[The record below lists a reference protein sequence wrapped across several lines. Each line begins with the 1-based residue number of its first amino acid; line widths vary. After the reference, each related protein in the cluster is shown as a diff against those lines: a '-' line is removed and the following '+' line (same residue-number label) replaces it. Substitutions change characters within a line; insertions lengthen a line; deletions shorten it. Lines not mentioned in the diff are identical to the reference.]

1 MKEKE
6 VQTKELYPFISD
18 AIKKMDISLENIQWA
33 HNIITNNI
41 AGYLDDINKIQK
53 YVEDIIDNACSVFRE
68 KITKELS
75 LDDLL
80 LYAQVAKT
88 SQDFDNNNK
97 RTSFFDKNVKD
108 VTIKDIFDKNV
119 KDVTIKNIDIISGT
133 ETFKSLERDLF
144 GNLINTPEIQKRR
157 CNGRSAAKKVKDTI
171 KLYDNLNDVPCPTGK
186 QAVYRLAVCIP
197 KRFNKVNSY
206 KRPLIYGRI
215 PTMYFIS
222 DNRDRDFII
231 ARNNFTKLIR
241 KKYYDALREYEEK
254 YVPIG
259 HDISMKKI
267 SVL

>member
-6 VQTKELYPFISD
+6 VQTKELYPFVSD

-33 HNIITNNI
+33 HKIITNNT

-88 SQDFDNNNK
+88 SQDFDNNKK

-108 VTIKDIFDKNV
+108 VTIKD
-119 KDVTIKNIDIISGT
+119 IDIISGT

-144 GNLINTPEIQKRR
+144 GNLINTQEIQKRR

>member
-6 VQTKELYPFISD
+6 VQTKELYPFVSD

-33 HNIITNNI
+33 HKIITNNT

-53 YVEDIIDNACSVFRE
+53 YVENIIDNACSVFRE

-88 SQDFDNNNK
+88 SQDFDNNKK
-97 RTSFFDKNVKD
+97 RTSFFDKKIQD
-108 VTIKDIFDKNV
+108 ITIKDIDLINSTSTYKA
-119 KDVTIKNIDIISGT
+119 I
-133 ETFKSLERDLF
+133 EQDLF
-144 GNLINTPEIQKRR
+144 GNSTKAPEIQKRY
-157 CNGRSAAKKVKDTI
+157 CTGRSVARKIKDTI

>member
-6 VQTKELYPFISD
+6 VQTKELYPFVSD

-33 HNIITNNI
+33 HKIITNNT

-88 SQDFDNNNK
+88 SQDFDNNKK
-97 RTSFFDKNVKD
+97 RTSFFDKKIQNI
-108 VTIKDIFDKNV
+108 TIKDIDLINSTSTYKA
-119 KDVTIKNIDIISGT
+119 I
-133 ETFKSLERDLF
+133 EQDLF
-144 GNLINTPEIQKRR
+144 GNSTKAPEIQKRY
-157 CNGRSAAKKVKDTI
+157 CTGRSIARKIKDTI

-197 KRFNKVNSY
+197 KRFNKVNLY

>member
-33 HNIITNNI
+33 HKIITNNT

-53 YVEDIIDNACSVFRE
+53 YVENIIDNACSVFRE
-68 KITKELS
+68 KITKELT

-88 SQDFDNNNK
+88 SQDFDNNKK
-97 RTSFFDKNVKD
+97 RTSFFDKKIQD
-108 VTIKDIFDKNV
+108 ITIKDIDLINS
-119 KDVTIKNIDIISGT
+119 TGT
-133 ETFKSLERDLF
+133 STYKAIEQDLF
-144 GNLINTPEIQKRR
+144 GNSTKAPEIQKRY
-157 CNGRSAAKKVKDTI
+157 CTGRSITRKVKDTI
-171 KLYDNLNDVPCPTGK
+171 KLYDNLNDVPCPVGK

>member
-6 VQTKELYPFISD
+6 VQTKELYPFVSD

-33 HNIITNNI
+33 HKIITNNT

-88 SQDFDNNNK
+88 SQDFDNNKK
-97 RTSFFDKNVKD
+97 RTSFFDKKIQD
-108 VTIKDIFDKNV
+108 ITIRDIDLINSTSTYKA
-119 KDVTIKNIDIISGT
+119 I
-133 ETFKSLERDLF
+133 EQDLF
-144 GNLINTPEIQKRR
+144 GNSTKAPEIQKRY
-157 CNGRSAAKKVKDTI
+157 CTSRSVARKVKDTI
-171 KLYDNLNDVPCPTGK
+171 KLYDNINDIPCPTGK

>member
-6 VQTKELYPFISD
+6 VQTKELYPFVSD

-33 HNIITNNI
+33 HKIITNNT

-88 SQDFDNNNK
+88 SQDFDNNKK
-97 RTSFFDKNVKD
+97 RTSFFDKKIQD
-108 VTIKDIFDKNV
+108 ITIRDIDLINSTSTYKA
-119 KDVTIKNIDIISGT
+119 I
-133 ETFKSLERDLF
+133 EQDLF
-144 GNLINTPEIQKRR
+144 GNSTKAPEIQKRY
-157 CNGRSAAKKVKDTI
+157 CTSRSIARKIKDTI

-231 ARNNFTKLIR
+231 ARNNYTKLIR

-259 HDISMKKI
+259 HDIKIKKI

>member
-33 HNIITNNI
+33 HKIITNNT

-53 YVEDIIDNACSVFRE
+53 YVEDIIDNVCSVFRE

-88 SQDFDNNNK
+88 SQDFDNNKK

-108 VTIKDIFDKNV
+108 VTIKD
-119 KDVTIKNIDIISGT
+119 IDIISGT

-186 QAVYRLAVCIP
+186 QSVYRLAVCIP
-197 KRFNKVNSY
+197 KRFNNVNSY
-206 KRPLIYGRI
+206 KRSLIYGRI

>member
-33 HNIITNNI
+33 HKIITNNT

-53 YVEDIIDNACSVFRE
+53 YVENIIDNACSVFRE
-68 KITKELS
+68 KITKELT

-88 SQDFDNNNK
+88 SQDFDNNKK
-97 RTSFFDKNVKD
+97 RTSFFDKKIQD
-108 VTIKDIFDKNV
+108 ITIKDIDLINS
-119 KDVTIKNIDIISGT
+119 TGT
-133 ETFKSLERDLF
+133 STYKAIEQDLF
-144 GNLINTPEIQKRR
+144 GNSTKAPEIQKRY
-157 CNGRSAAKKVKDTI
+157 CTGRSIARKVKDTI
-171 KLYDNLNDVPCPTGK
+171 KLYDNINDVPCPVGK

>member
-6 VQTKELYPFISD
+6 VQTKELYPFVSD

-33 HNIITNNI
+33 HKIITNNT

-53 YVEDIIDNACSVFRE
+53 YVETIIDNACSVFRE

-88 SQDFDNNNK
+88 SQDFDNNKK
-97 RTSFFDKNVKD
+97 RTSFFGKKIQDI
-108 VTIKDIFDKNV
+108 TIKDIDLINS
-119 KDVTIKNIDIISGT
+119 TGT
-133 ETFKSLERDLF
+133 YKAIEQDLF
-144 GNLINTPEIQKRR
+144 GNSTKAPEIQKRY
-157 CNGRSAAKKVKDTI
+157 CTGRSVARKIKDTI
-171 KLYDNLNDVPCPTGK
+171 KLYDNLNDVPCPVGK
-186 QAVYRLAVCIP
+186 QSVYRLAVCIP

-222 DNRDRDFII
+222 ENRDKDFII

-241 KKYYDALREYEEK
+241 KKYYDALCEYEEK

>member
-33 HNIITNNI
+33 HKIITNNT

-53 YVEDIIDNACSVFRE
+53 YVENIIDNACSVFRE

-88 SQDFDNNNK
+88 SQDFDNNKK
-97 RTSFFDKNVKD
+97 RTSFFDKKIQD
-108 VTIKDIFDKNV
+108 ITIKDIDLIN
-119 KDVTIKNIDIISGT
+119 SRGT
-133 ETFKSLERDLF
+133 STYKAIEQDLF
-144 GNLINTPEIQKRR
+144 GNSTKAPEIQKRY
-157 CNGRSAAKKVKDTI
+157 CTGRSIARKVKDTI
-171 KLYDNLNDVPCPTGK
+171 KLYDNINDVPCPTGK

>member
-6 VQTKELYPFISD
+6 VQTKELYPFVSD

-33 HNIITNNI
+33 HKIITNNT
-41 AGYLDDINKIQK
+41 AGYLDDINKVQK

-88 SQDFDNNNK
+88 SQDFDNNKK
-97 RTSFFDKNVKD
+97 RTSFFDKKIQD
-108 VTIKDIFDKNV
+108 ITIKDINLINSTSTYKA
-119 KDVTIKNIDIISGT
+119 I
-133 ETFKSLERDLF
+133 EQDLF
-144 GNLINTPEIQKRR
+144 GNSTKAPEIQKRY
-157 CNGRSAAKKVKDTI
+157 CTGRSIARKIKDTI

>member
-6 VQTKELYPFISD
+6 VQTKELYPFVSD

-33 HNIITNNI
+33 HKIITNNT

-88 SQDFDNNNK
+88 SQDFDNNKK

-108 VTIKDIFDKNV
+108 VTIKD
-119 KDVTIKNIDIISGT
+119 IDIISGT

-171 KLYDNLNDVPCPTGK
+171 KLYDNLNDVPCPIGK

-241 KKYYDALREYEEK
+241 KKYYDAIREYEEK

>member
-6 VQTKELYPFISD
+6 VQTKELYPFVSD

-33 HNIITNNI
+33 HKIITNNT

-53 YVEDIIDNACSVFRE
+53 YVEDIIDNACSVFRD

-88 SQDFDNNNK
+88 SQDFDNNKK
-97 RTSFFDKNVKD
+97 RTSFFDKKIQD
-108 VTIKDIFDKNV
+108 ITIKDIDLINSTSTYKA
-119 KDVTIKNIDIISGT
+119 I
-133 ETFKSLERDLF
+133 EQDLF
-144 GNLINTPEIQKRR
+144 GNSTKAPEIQKRY
-157 CNGRSAAKKVKDTI
+157 CTGRSIARKIKDTI

>member
-6 VQTKELYPFISD
+6 IQTKELYPFISD
-18 AIKKMDISLENIQWA
+18 AVKRMDISLENIQWA
-33 HNIITNNI
+33 HKIITNNTS
-41 AGYLDDINKIQK
+41 GYLDDINKIQK

-88 SQDFDNNNK
+88 SQDFDNNKK
-97 RTSFFDKNVKD
+97 RTSFFEKNVKD
-108 VTIKDIFDKNV
+108 VTIKDI
-119 KDVTIKNIDIISGT
+119 DIISGT
-133 ETFKSLERDLF
+133 GSFKAIERDLF
-144 GNLINTPEIQKRR
+144 GNLVNTPEIQKRH
-157 CNGRSAAKKVKDTI
+157 CNGRSVAKKVKDTI
-171 KLYDNLNDVPCPTGK
+171 TLYDNLNDVPCPVGK
-186 QAVYRLAVCIP
+186 QSVYRLAVCIP

-222 DNRDRDFII
+222 ENRDKDFII

>member
-6 VQTKELYPFISD
+6 IQTKELYPFISD
-18 AIKKMDISLENIQWA
+18 AVKRMDISLENIQWA
-33 HNIITNNI
+33 HKIITNNTS
-41 AGYLDDINKIQK
+41 GYLDDINKIQK

-88 SQDFDNNNK
+88 SQDFDNNKK

-108 VTIKDIFDKNV
+108 VTINDIDAF
-119 KDVTIKNIDIISGT
+119 TGT
-133 ETFKSLERDLF
+133 SAFKAVEQDLF
-144 GNLINTPEIQKRR
+144 GNLVNTPEIQKRH
-157 CNGRSAAKKVKDTI
+157 CNGRSVAKKVKDTI
-171 KLYDNLNDVPCPTGK
+171 TLYDNINDVPCPVGK
-186 QAVYRLAVCIP
+186 QSVYRLAVCIP
-197 KRFNKVNSY
+197 KRFNKINSY

-222 DNRDRDFII
+222 ENRDKDFII

>member
-6 VQTKELYPFISD
+6 VQTKELYPFVSD

-33 HNIITNNI
+33 HKIITNNT

-88 SQDFDNNNK
+88 SQDFDNNKK
-97 RTSFFDKNVKD
+97 RTSFFDKKIQD
-108 VTIKDIFDKNV
+108 ITIKDIDLINSTSTYKA
-119 KDVTIKNIDIISGT
+119 I
-133 ETFKSLERDLF
+133 EQDLF
-144 GNLINTPEIQKRR
+144 GNSTKAPEIQKRY
-157 CNGRSAAKKVKDTI
+157 CTGRSIARKIKDTI

-197 KRFNKVNSY
+197 KRFNKVNLY

>member
-6 VQTKELYPFISD
+6 VQTKELYPFVSD

-33 HNIITNNI
+33 HKIITNNT

-88 SQDFDNNNK
+88 SQDFDNNKK
-97 RTSFFDKNVKD
+97 RTSFFDKKIQD
-108 VTIKDIFDKNV
+108 ITIKDIDLINSTSTYKA
-119 KDVTIKNIDIISGT
+119 I
-133 ETFKSLERDLF
+133 EQDLF
-144 GNLINTPEIQKRR
+144 GNSTKAPEIQKRY
-157 CNGRSAAKKVKDTI
+157 CTDRSIARKIKDTI

>member
-6 VQTKELYPFISD
+6 VQTKELYPFVSD

-33 HNIITNNI
+33 HKIITNNT

-97 RTSFFDKNVKD
+97 RTSFFDKKIQD
-108 VTIKDIFDKNV
+108 ITIKDIDLINSTSTYKA
-119 KDVTIKNIDIISGT
+119 I
-133 ETFKSLERDLF
+133 EQDLF
-144 GNLINTPEIQKRR
+144 GNSTKAPEIQKRY
-157 CNGRSAAKKVKDTI
+157 CTGRSIVRKVKDTI

-206 KRPLIYGRI
+206 KRSLIYGRI

-231 ARNNFTKLIR
+231 ARNNYTKLIR

>member
-6 VQTKELYPFISD
+6 VQTKELYPFVSD

-33 HNIITNNI
+33 HKIITNNI

-53 YVEDIIDNACSVFRE
+53 YVENIIDNTCSVFRE

-88 SQDFDNNNK
+88 SQDFDNNKK
-97 RTSFFDKNVKD
+97 RTSFFDKKIQD
-108 VTIKDIFDKNV
+108 ITIKDIDLINSTSTYKA
-119 KDVTIKNIDIISGT
+119 I
-133 ETFKSLERDLF
+133 EQDLF
-144 GNLINTPEIQKRR
+144 GNSTKAPEIQKRY
-157 CNGRSAAKKVKDTI
+157 CTGRSIARKIKDTI

>member
-6 VQTKELYPFISD
+6 IQTKELYPFISD
-18 AIKKMDISLENIQWA
+18 AVKRMDISLENIQWA
-33 HNIITNNI
+33 HKIITNNTS
-41 AGYLDDINKIQK
+41 GYLDDINKIQK

-68 KITKELS
+68 KITNELS

-88 SQDFDNNNK
+88 SQDFDNNKK

-108 VTIKDIFDKNV
+108 VTINDIDAF
-119 KDVTIKNIDIISGT
+119 TGT
-133 ETFKSLERDLF
+133 SAFKAIEQDLF
-144 GNLINTPEIQKRR
+144 GNSTKAPEIQKRY
-157 CNGRSAAKKVKDTI
+157 CTSRSISRKVKDTI

-222 DNRDRDFII
+222 DNRDKDFII

>member
-6 VQTKELYPFISD
+6 VQTKELYPFVSD

-33 HNIITNNI
+33 HKIITNNT

-53 YVEDIIDNACSVFRE
+53 YVENIIDNACSVFRE

-88 SQDFDNNNK
+88 SQDFDNNKK
-97 RTSFFDKNVKD
+97 RTSFFDKKIQD
-108 VTIKDIFDKNV
+108 ITIKDIDLINS
-119 KDVTIKNIDIISGT
+119 TGT
-133 ETFKSLERDLF
+133 STYKAIEQDLF
-144 GNLINTPEIQKRR
+144 GNSTKAPEIQKRY
-157 CNGRSAAKKVKDTI
+157 CTGRSIARKVKDTI
-171 KLYDNLNDVPCPTGK
+171 KLYDNINDVPCPTGK

>member
-33 HNIITNNI
+33 HKIITNNT

-53 YVEDIIDNACSVFRE
+53 YVENIIDNACSVFRE

-88 SQDFDNNNK
+88 SQDFDNNKK
-97 RTSFFDKNVKD
+97 RTSFFDKKIQD
-108 VTIKDIFDKNV
+108 ITIKDIDLINS
-119 KDVTIKNIDIISGT
+119 TGT
-133 ETFKSLERDLF
+133 STYKAIEQDLF
-144 GNLINTPEIQKRR
+144 GNSTKAPEIQKRY
-157 CNGRSAAKKVKDTI
+157 CTGRSIARKVKDTI
-171 KLYDNLNDVPCPTGK
+171 KLYDNINDVPCPVGK

-206 KRPLIYGRI
+206 KRPLRYGRI

>member
-6 VQTKELYPFISD
+6 VQTKELYPFVSD

-33 HNIITNNI
+33 HKIITNNT

-88 SQDFDNNNK
+88 SQDFDNNKK
-97 RTSFFDKNVKD
+97 RTSFFDKKIQD
-108 VTIKDIFDKNV
+108 ITIRDIDLINSTSTYKA
-119 KDVTIKNIDIISGT
+119 I
-133 ETFKSLERDLF
+133 EQDLF
-144 GNLINTPEIQKRR
+144 GNSTKAPEIQKRY
-157 CNGRSAAKKVKDTI
+157 CTGRSIARKIKDTI
-171 KLYDNLNDVPCPTGK
+171 KLYDNLNDVPCPIGK

>member
-6 VQTKELYPFISD
+6 VQTKELYPFVSD

-33 HNIITNNI
+33 HKIITNNT

-88 SQDFDNNNK
+88 SQDFDNNKK
-97 RTSFFDKNVKD
+97 RTSFFDKKIQD
-108 VTIKDIFDKNV
+108 ITIRDIDLINSTSTYKA
-119 KDVTIKNIDIISGT
+119 I
-133 ETFKSLERDLF
+133 EQDLF
-144 GNLINTPEIQKRR
+144 GNSIKAPEIQKRY
-157 CNGRSAAKKVKDTI
+157 CTGRSIARKVKDTI
-171 KLYDNLNDVPCPTGK
+171 KLYDNLNDVPCPVGK
-186 QAVYRLAVCIP
+186 QAVYRLAVYIP

-206 KRPLIYGRI
+206 KSSLIYGRI

-241 KKYYDALREYEEK
+241 KKYYDALCEYEEK

>member
-6 VQTKELYPFISD
+6 VQTKELYPFVSD

-33 HNIITNNI
+33 HKIITNNT

-53 YVEDIIDNACSVFRE
+53 YVENIIDNACSVFRE

-88 SQDFDNNNK
+88 SQDFDNNKK
-97 RTSFFDKNVKD
+97 RTSFFDKKIQD
-108 VTIKDIFDKNV
+108 ITIKDIDLINS
-119 KDVTIKNIDIISGT
+119 TGT
-133 ETFKSLERDLF
+133 STYKAIEQDLF
-144 GNLINTPEIQKRR
+144 GNSTKAPEIQKRY
-157 CNGRSAAKKVKDTI
+157 CTGRSIARKVKDTI

>member
-6 VQTKELYPFISD
+6 VQTKELYPFVSD

-33 HNIITNNI
+33 HKIITNNT
-41 AGYLDDINKIQK
+41 AGYLDDINKVQK

-88 SQDFDNNNK
+88 SQDFDNNKK
-97 RTSFFDKNVKD
+97 RTSFFDKKIQD
-108 VTIKDIFDKNV
+108 ITIRDIDLINSTSTYKA
-119 KDVTIKNIDIISGT
+119 I
-133 ETFKSLERDLF
+133 EQDLF
-144 GNLINTPEIQKRR
+144 GNSTKAPEIQKRY
-157 CNGRSAAKKVKDTI
+157 CTGRSIARKIKDTI
-171 KLYDNLNDVPCPTGK
+171 KLYDNINDVPCPTGK

>member
-6 VQTKELYPFISD
+6 VQTKELYPFVSD

-33 HNIITNNI
+33 HKIITNNT

-88 SQDFDNNNK
+88 SQDFDNNKK

-108 VTIKDIFDKNV
+108 VTIKDI
-119 KDVTIKNIDIISGT
+119 DIISGT
-133 ETFKSLERDLF
+133 GTFKAIEQDLF
-144 GNLINTPEIQKRR
+144 GNSTKAPEIQKRR

>member
-6 VQTKELYPFISD
+6 VQTKELYPFVSD
-18 AIKKMDISLENIQWA
+18 AIKKMDISLEDIQWS
-33 HNIITNNI
+33 HKIITNNT
-41 AGYLDDINKIQK
+41 AGYLDDINKVQK

-88 SQDFDNNNK
+88 SQDFDNNKK
-97 RTSFFDKNVKD
+97 RTSFFDKKIQD
-108 VTIKDIFDKNV
+108 ITIRDIDLINSTSTYKA
-119 KDVTIKNIDIISGT
+119 I
-133 ETFKSLERDLF
+133 EQDLF
-144 GNLINTPEIQKRR
+144 GNSTKAPEIQKRY
-157 CNGRSAAKKVKDTI
+157 CTGRSVARKIKDTI

>member
-33 HNIITNNI
+33 HKIITNNT

-53 YVEDIIDNACSVFRE
+53 YVENIIDNACSVFRE

-80 LYAQVAKT
+80 LYAQVAKA
-88 SQDFDNNNK
+88 SQDFDNNKK
-97 RTSFFDKNVKD
+97 RISFFDKKIQD
-108 VTIKDIFDKNV
+108 ITIKDIDLINS
-119 KDVTIKNIDIISGT
+119 TGT
-133 ETFKSLERDLF
+133 STYKAIEQDLF
-144 GNLINTPEIQKRR
+144 GNSTKAPEIQKRY
-157 CNGRSAAKKVKDTI
+157 CTGRSIARKVKDTI
-171 KLYDNLNDVPCPTGK
+171 KLYDNLNDVPCPVGK

>member
-6 VQTKELYPFISD
+6 VQTKELYPFVSD

-33 HNIITNNI
+33 HKIITNNTV
-41 AGYLDDINKIQK
+41 GYLDDINKVQK

-88 SQDFDNNNK
+88 SQDFDNNKK

-108 VTIKDIFDKNV
+108 VTSNKINSITGN
-119 KDVTIKNIDIISGT
+119 SA
-133 ETFKSLERDLF
+133 FKAIEQDLF
-144 GNLINTPEIQKRR
+144 GNSTKAPEIQKRYCTIAR
-157 CNGRSAAKKVKDTI
+157 KIKDTI
-171 KLYDNLNDVPCPTGK
+171 KLYDNLNDVPCPVGK
-186 QAVYRLAVCIP
+186 QAVYRLAVYIP

>member
-6 VQTKELYPFISD
+6 VQTKELYPFVSD

-33 HNIITNNI
+33 HKIITNNT

-88 SQDFDNNNK
+88 SQDFDNNKK
-97 RTSFFDKNVKD
+97 RTSFFDKKIQD
-108 VTIKDIFDKNV
+108 ITIKDI
-119 KDVTIKNIDIISGT
+119 DIINST
-133 ETFKSLERDLF
+133 STYKAIEQDLF
-144 GNLINTPEIQKRR
+144 GNSTKAPEIQKRY
-157 CNGRSAAKKVKDTI
+157 CTGRSIARKVKDTI
-171 KLYDNLNDVPCPTGK
+171 KLYDNINDVPCPIGK

-231 ARNNFTKLIR
+231 ARNNYTKLIR

>member
-33 HNIITNNI
+33 HKIITNNT

-53 YVEDIIDNACSVFRE
+53 YVENIIDNACSVFRE

-88 SQDFDNNNK
+88 SQDFDNNKK
-97 RTSFFDKNVKD
+97 RTSFFDKKIQD
-108 VTIKDIFDKNV
+108 ITIKDIDLINS
-119 KDVTIKNIDIISGT
+119 TGT
-133 ETFKSLERDLF
+133 STYNKAIEQYLF
-144 GNLINTPEIQKRR
+144 GNSTKAPEIQKRY
-157 CNGRSAAKKVKDTI
+157 CTGRSIARKVKDTI
-171 KLYDNLNDVPCPTGK
+171 KLYDNINNVPCPTGK

>member
-6 VQTKELYPFISD
+6 VQTKELYPFVSD

-33 HNIITNNI
+33 HKIITNNT

-88 SQDFDNNNK
+88 SQDFDNNKK
-97 RTSFFDKNVKD
+97 RTSFFDKKIQD
-108 VTIKDIFDKNV
+108 ITIRDIDLINSTSTYKA
-119 KDVTIKNIDIISGT
+119 I
-133 ETFKSLERDLF
+133 EQDLF
-144 GNLINTPEIQKRR
+144 GNSTKAPEIQKRY
-157 CNGRSAAKKVKDTI
+157 CTGRSIARKIKDTI

-206 KRPLIYGRI
+206 KSPLIYGRI

-222 DNRDRDFII
+222 DNRYRDFII

>member
-6 VQTKELYPFISD
+6 VQTKELYPFVSD

-33 HNIITNNI
+33 HKIITNNT
-41 AGYLDDINKIQK
+41 AGYLNDINKIQK
-53 YVEDIIDNACSVFRE
+53 YVDDIINNTCSVFRE

-80 LYAQVAKT
+80 LYAQVAKM

-108 VTIKDIFDKNV
+108 VTIKD
-119 KDVTIKNIDIISGT
+119 IDIISGT

-171 KLYDNLNDVPCPTGK
+171 KLYDNLNNVPCPTGK

>member
-6 VQTKELYPFISD
+6 VQTKELYPFVSD

-33 HNIITNNI
+33 HKIITNNT

-88 SQDFDNNNK
+88 SQDFDNNKK
-97 RTSFFDKNVKD
+97 RTSFFDKNVND
-108 VTIKDIFDKNV
+108 VTIKDI
-119 KDVTIKNIDIISGT
+119 DIISGT
-133 ETFKSLERDLF
+133 GTFKAIEQDLF
-144 GNLINTPEIQKRR
+144 GNSTKAPEIQKRY
-157 CNGRSAAKKVKDTI
+157 CNGRSSTKKVKDTI
-171 KLYDNLNDVPCPTGK
+171 KLYDNINDVPCPVGK
-186 QAVYRLAVCIP
+186 QSVYRLAVCIP

>member
-6 VQTKELYPFISD
+6 VQTKELYPFVSD

-33 HNIITNNI
+33 HKIITNNT

-88 SQDFDNNNK
+88 SQDFDNNKK
-97 RTSFFDKNVKD
+97 RTSFFDKKIQD
-108 VTIKDIFDKNV
+108 ITIRDIDLINSTSTYKA
-119 KDVTIKNIDIISGT
+119 I
-133 ETFKSLERDLF
+133 EQDLF
-144 GNLINTPEIQKRR
+144 GNSTKAPEIQKRY
-157 CNGRSAAKKVKDTI
+157 CTGRSVARKIKDTI

>member
-6 VQTKELYPFISD
+6 VQTKELYPFVSD

-33 HNIITNNI
+33 HKIITNNT

-88 SQDFDNNNK
+88 SQDFDNNKK
-97 RTSFFDKNVKD
+97 RTSFFDKKIQD
-108 VTIKDIFDKNV
+108 ITIKDIDLINSTSTYKA
-119 KDVTIKNIDIISGT
+119 I
-133 ETFKSLERDLF
+133 EQDLF
-144 GNLINTPEIQKRR
+144 GNSTKAPEIQKRY
-157 CNGRSAAKKVKDTI
+157 CTGRSIARKIKDTI
-171 KLYDNLNDVPCPTGK
+171 KLYDNLNDVPCPVGK
-186 QAVYRLAVCIP
+186 QAVYRLAVYIP

>member
-6 VQTKELYPFISD
+6 VQTKELYPFVSD

-33 HNIITNNI
+33 HKIITNNT
-41 AGYLDDINKIQK
+41 AVYLDDINKIQK

-88 SQDFDNNNK
+88 SQDFDNNKK
-97 RTSFFDKNVKD
+97 RTSFFDKKIQD
-108 VTIKDIFDKNV
+108 ITIKDIDLINSTSTYKA
-119 KDVTIKNIDIISGT
+119 I
-133 ETFKSLERDLF
+133 EQDLF
-144 GNLINTPEIQKRR
+144 GNSTKAPEIQKRY
-157 CNGRSAAKKVKDTI
+157 CTGRSIARKIKDTI

-231 ARNNFTKLIR
+231 ARNNYTKLIR

>member
-6 VQTKELYPFISD
+6 VQTKELYPFVSD

-33 HNIITNNI
+33 HKIITNNT
-41 AGYLDDINKIQK
+41 AGYLDDINKVQK

-88 SQDFDNNNK
+88 SQDFDNNKK
-97 RTSFFDKNVKD
+97 RTSFFDKKIQD
-108 VTIKDIFDKNV
+108 ITIKDIDLINSTSTYKA
-119 KDVTIKNIDIISGT
+119 I
-133 ETFKSLERDLF
+133 EQDLF
-144 GNLINTPEIQKRR
+144 GNSTKAPEIQKRY
-157 CNGRSAAKKVKDTI
+157 CTGRSIARKIKDTI

-241 KKYYDALREYEEK
+241 KKYYDALCEYEEK

>member
-33 HNIITNNI
+33 HKIITNNT

-53 YVEDIIDNACSVFRE
+53 YVENIIDNACSVFRE

-88 SQDFDNNNK
+88 SQDFDNNKK
-97 RTSFFDKNVKD
+97 RTSFFDKKIQD
-108 VTIKDIFDKNV
+108 ITIKDIDLINS
-119 KDVTIKNIDIISGT
+119 TGT
-133 ETFKSLERDLF
+133 STYKAIEQDLF
-144 GNLINTPEIQKRR
+144 GNSTKAPEIQKRY
-157 CNGRSAAKKVKDTI
+157 CTGRSVARKVKDTI
-171 KLYDNLNDVPCPTGK
+171 KLYDNLNDVPCPAGK